1 MLIYL
6 LNRLRVILKSIGK
19 KEEGLND
26 LITYFKFKKN
36 SPQLDEL
43 NKNNIFNI
51 DYNKTE
57 ELSLNI
63 AVTIAFF
70 YDEKKIKS
78 LLNIQ

>member
-36 SPQLDEL
+36 SPQLDKL

-51 DYNKTE
+51 NYNKTE

-70 YDEKKIKS
+70 YDEKK
-78 LLNIQ
+78 